1 MIYRTDEANSRQP
14 DVQTVATRD
23 GETVKR
29 VYFNHS
35 EREETDEAG
44 EGEEPRQRIVHVANF
59 IELPTSETE
68 ARAIARQYMQQAI
81 NDYDNSEAVNQFEFN
96 VEASGITIP
105 YWLPVAKRAQIRESV
120 SAWKA
125 ARKGNYKLDVREYD
139 MTLEIP
145 CAELLAMLQE
155 LEVYAVK
162 CYNQTS
168 EHLKAIDDMEM
179 TVEDILNYDFTTG
192 YPEKLAFTI

>member
-59 IELPTSETE
+59 IELPTAETE

>member
-59 IELPTSETE
+59 IELPTAETE

-192 YPEKLAFTI
+192 YPEKLTFTI

>member
-59 IELPTSETE
+59 IELPTAETE

-192 YPEKLAFTI
+192 YPEKIAFTI

>member
-59 IELPTSETE
+59 IELPTAETE

-81 NDYDNSEAVNQFEFN
+81 NDYDNSEAVNKFEFD

-192 YPEKLAFTI
+192 YPEKLTFTI

>member
-44 EGEEPRQRIVHVANF
+44 EGEEPRQHIVHVANF

-179 TVEDILNYDFTTG
+179 TVEGILNYDFTTG

>member
-59 IELPTSETE
+59 IELPTAETE

-96 VEASGITIP
+96 VETSGITIP

-145 CAELLAMLQE
+145 CAELLSMLQE

>member
-59 IELPTSETE
+59 IELPTAETE

-105 YWLPVAKRAQIRESV
+105 YWLSVAKRAQIRESV

-179 TVEDILNYDFTTG
+179 TVEDILSYDFTTG

>member
-59 IELPTSETE
+59 IELPTAETE

-81 NDYDNSEAVNQFEFN
+81 NDYDNSEAVNKFEFN

>member
-35 EREETDEAG
+35 EREEADEAG

-59 IELPTSETE
+59 IELPTAETE

>member
-1 MIYRTDEANSRQP
+1 MIYKQDEANSRQP
-14 DVQTVATRD
+14 EVQTVATRD
-23 GETVKR
+23 GKTVKR

-59 IELPTSETE
+59 IELPTTATE

-120 SAWKA
+120 SAWKS
-125 ARKGNYKLDVREYD
+125 ARKGNYHLDIREFD
-139 MTLEIP
+139 LSPEIDCTTL
-145 CAELLAMLQE
+145 LNMLQQ

-168 EHLKAIDDMEM
+168 AHLAAIDDLTL
-179 TVEDILNYDFTTG
+179 TVEEILAYDFTAG
-192 YPEKLAFTI
+192 YPEKLTFTI

>member
-59 IELPTSETE
+59 IELSTSETE

>member
-1 MIYRTDEANSRQP
+1 MIYKQDEANSRQP
-14 DVQTVATRD
+14 EVQTVATRD

-59 IELPTSETE
+59 IELPTAETE

-96 VEASGITIP
+96 VETSGITIP

-145 CAELLAMLQE
+145 CAELLSMLQE

>member
-59 IELPTSETE
+59 IELPTAETE

-179 TVEDILNYDFTTG
+179 TVEDILSYDFTTG

>member
-44 EGEEPRQRIVHVANF
+44 DGEEPRQRIVHVANF
-59 IELPTSETE
+59 IELPTAETE

>member
-59 IELPTSETE
+59 IELPTVETE

>member
-44 EGEEPRQRIVHVANF
+44 EVEEPRQRIVHVANF
-59 IELPTSETE
+59 IELPTAETE

-192 YPEKLAFTI
+192 YPEKIAFTI

>member
-14 DVQTVATRD
+14 DVRTVATRD

-59 IELPTSETE
+59 IELPTAETE

>member
-1 MIYRTDEANSRQP
+1 MIYKQDEANSRQP
-14 DVQTVATRD
+14 EVQTVATRD
-23 GETVKR
+23 GKTVKR

-35 EREETDEAG
+35 EREETDEVG
-44 EGEEPRQRIVHVANF
+44 EGEEPRQRTVHVANY
-59 IELPTSETE
+59 IELETDETE
-68 ARAIARQYMQQAI
+68 ATAIARQFMKQTI

-120 SAWKA
+120 SAWKS
-125 ARKGNYKLDVREYD
+125 ARKGNYHLDIREFD
-139 MTLEIP
+139 LSPEIDCTTL
-145 CAELLAMLQE
+145 LNMLQQ

-168 EHLKAIDDMEM
+168 AHLAAIDDLTL
-179 TVEDILNYDFTTG
+179 TVEEILAYDFTAG
-192 YPEKLAFTI
+192 YPEKLTFTI

>member
-59 IELPTSETE
+59 IELPTTETE

>member
-59 IELPTSETE
+59 IELPTAETE

-125 ARKGNYKLDVREYD
+125 ARKGSYKLDVREYD

-179 TVEDILNYDFTTG
+179 TVEDILSYDFTTG

>member
-59 IELPTSETE
+59 IELPTAETE

-81 NDYDNSEAVNQFEFN
+81 NDYDNSEAVNKFEFN

-145 CAELLAMLQE
+145 CTELLAMLQE

-192 YPEKLAFTI
+192 YPEKIAFTI